1 MKVAGRIN
9 AAADR
14 GDDGDIRTVN
24 TSANSGFAVVGV
36 KGESRFHPPRE
47 QLAP

>member
-24 TSANSGFAVVGV
+24 TSANRDS
-36 KGESRFHPPRE
+36 P
-47 QLAP
+47 